1 MTIAT
6 TSASTG
12 RSLLRHTPLLAAA
25 LAAISVLLLAVAPLG
40 WRAGWWH
47 YRFALLSLLPW
58 AAYFGIAALIVSG
71 GSGVLTSPPAM
82 SEFPLSLVPTF
93 LGPVM
98 LLLHLA
104 ALAVI
109 SSASPAN
116 SPPP

>member
-1 MTIAT
+1 VKL
-6 TSASTG
+6 SAYG
-12 RSLLRHTPLLAAA
+12 VLAIWFA
-25 LAAISVLLLAVAPLG
+25 LALWASLSESLRSIPSAILLT
-40 WRAGWWH
+40 AGFVIGIRRWH
-47 YRFALLSLLPW
+47 M
-58 AAYFGIAALIVSG
+58 FGIAALIVSG

-82 SEFPLSLVPTF
+82 SAFPLSLVPTF